1 MKTIYILDLQKNQI
15 ITNETFVIVEA
26 KRLEDKNG
34 KAYYNVVLADKTGK
48 IEAKIWNDSFS
59 SIETKAIK
67 EDKVVQ
73 VSGKIDEYKGKKQM
87 TIMSLNSVNE
97 SSLDEFLESSEFNA
111 DEMFKEIEKEISE
124 IKNPKIRKMLESII
138 SDPEI
143 GRKFKYWPAASSV
156 HHDFRSGLIQH
167 VLEMLSISKGLVRF
181 YPLVNYDV
189 LTAGIIMHDLGKVYE
204 LDAQGI
210 TARYTTIGSLIGH
223 IPMGLQILDRFGK
236 DTLDEKD
243 YLHIAHLILS
253 HHGSK
258 DLGSPVMPSTVEAI
272 MLSTIDLLSS
282 KARTAQKAVDSISD
296 DTEFS
301 SFNQWLGGTRFWK
314 AENSN
319 TGDSEKA
326 KSDKDTDSTS
336 EQLSLE

>member
-1 MKTIYILDLQKNQI
+1 MKTIYISDLQKNQI
-15 ITNETFVIVEA
+15 VTNEAFVIVEA

-34 KAYYNVVLADKTGK
+34 KAYYNVTLADKTGK

-59 SIETKAIK
+59 NVETKAIK

-73 VSGKIDEYKGKKQM
+73 VSGKVDEYKGKKQM
-87 TIMSLNSVNE
+87 SIMTLSSVDE
-97 SSLDEFLESSEFNA
+97 SSLEEFLESSEFNA
-111 DEMFKEIEKEISE
+111 DEMFKEVESE
-124 IKNPKIRKMLESII
+124 VAAIKNAKIKKMLENIL
-138 SDPEI
+138 SDSEI

-181 YPLVNYDV
+181 YPSVNYDV
-189 LTAGIIMHDLGKVYE
+189 LTAGIIMHDMGKVYE

-236 DTLDEKD
+236 ENLDEKD

-272 MLSTIDLLSS
+272 MLSAIDLLSS

-296 DTEFS
+296 DSEFS

-314 AENSN
+314 AENSASVETSKAKPKDDSN
-319 TGDSEKA
+319 STGD
-326 KSDKDTDSTS
+326 
-336 EQLSLE
+336 QLSLG